1 VRRQYNI
8 IRVGPRSRNKPED
21 EAGIFSDRPVSQTN
35 TKFLYMSVS
44 SIHHL
49 AERRLAELGI
59 ALPDLPKPVANYLPF
74 TISGNLL
81 FISGQGPRTADG
93 KYLTGK
99 VGRDVTVDEASAHA
113 RLVGINLL
121 SVVHHAQNG
130 LSTVRRVVKLTG
142 FVNASDDFQD
152 HPRVINGCSDLLVE
166 VFGDA
171 GKHARSAVGVSS
183 LPLNITVEIE
193 AILEIA

>member
-1 VRRQYNI
+1 
-8 IRVGPRSRNKPED
+8 
-21 EAGIFSDRPVSQTN
+21 
-35 TKFLYMSVS
+35 MSVS

-49 AERRLAELGI
+49 AERRLTELGI
-59 ALPDLPKPVANYLPF
+59 TLPAFPKPVANYVPF

-81 FISGQGPRTADG
+81 FISGQGPRAADG
-93 KYLTGK
+93 KYMTGK
-99 VGRDVTVDEASAHA
+99 VGRDVTVDEAYAHA

-152 HPRVINGCSDLLVE
+152 HPRVVNGCSDLLVE

-171 GKHARSAVGVSS
+171 GKHARSAVGVGS

-193 AILEIA
+193 AIFEIS

>member
-1 VRRQYNI
+1 
-8 IRVGPRSRNKPED
+8 
-21 EAGIFSDRPVSQTN
+21 
-35 TKFLYMSVS
+35 MSVS

-59 ALPDLPKPVANYLPF
+59 TLPDLPKPVANYVPF
-74 TISGNLL
+74 IISGNLL
-81 FISGQGPRTADG
+81 FISGQGPRAADG
-93 KYLTGK
+93 KLITGK
-99 VGRDVTVDEASAHA
+99 VGRDVTADEAYAHA

-152 HPRVINGCSDLLVE
+152 HPKVINGCSDLLVE

-193 AILEIA
+193 AIFEIA

>member
-1 VRRQYNI
+1 
-8 IRVGPRSRNKPED
+8 
-21 EAGIFSDRPVSQTN
+21 
-35 TKFLYMSVS
+35 MSVP

-49 AERRLAELGI
+49 ADKRLAELGI
-59 ALPDLPKPVANYLPF
+59 VLPRLPEPVANYVPF

-81 FISGQGPRTADG
+81 FISGQGPRTADQ
-93 KYLTGK
+93 KFMTGK
-99 VGRDVTVDEASAHA
+99 VGREITLEEAYAHA
-113 RLVGINLL
+113 RLVGINIL

-142 FVNASDDFQD
+142 FVNASDEFRN
-152 HPRVINGCSDLLVE
+152 HPKVINGCSDLLVE

-183 LPLNITVEIE
+183 LPENITVEIE
-193 AILEIA
+193 AVFEVS

>member
-1 VRRQYNI
+1 
-8 IRVGPRSRNKPED
+8 
-21 EAGIFSDRPVSQTN
+21 
-35 TKFLYMSVS
+35 MSVS

-49 AERRLAELGI
+49 AGTRLAELGI
-59 ALPDLPKPVANYLPF
+59 VLPPLPEPVANYVPF

-81 FISGQGPRTADG
+81 FVSGQGPRTADR
-93 KYLTGK
+93 KFMTGK
-99 VGRDVTVDEASAHA
+99 VGREITLEEAYAHA
-113 RLVGINLL
+113 RLVGINIL

-142 FVNASDDFQD
+142 FVNASDDFRD
-152 HPRVINGCSDLLVE
+152 HPKVINGCSDLLVE

-183 LPLNITVEIE
+183 LPENITVEIE
-193 AILEIA
+193 AIFEVS

>member
-1 VRRQYNI
+1 
-8 IRVGPRSRNKPED
+8 
-21 EAGIFSDRPVSQTN
+21 
-35 TKFLYMSVS
+35 MSVS

-59 ALPDLPKPVANYLPF
+59 TLPDLPKPVANYVPF
-74 TISGNLL
+74 IISGNLL
-81 FISGQGPRTADG
+81 FISGQGPRAADG

-152 HPRVINGCSDLLVE
+152 HPKVINGCSDLLVE

-193 AILEIA
+193 AIFEIS